1 MKYQYFYQTSSNE
14 NKTGFVNAKNRAEAY
29 AALRKSGIRPYRLK
43 GDDPLNWQPWA
54 VGGAFFA
61 LTAAFFLTLFF
72 WKNDSVIKVEGVRRQ
87 QLYGDKAVISSGLET
102 NWEKFLP
109 TKLDTYLAAYAQ
121 PGWIALPPD
130 CSADDIASFKADL
143 ECPLELSSGDS
154 DAVQLLKAI
163 VLAMRSE
170 FAEYIERGGSA
181 AEYLKFLDERQ
192 DEEISIR
199 KRAVE
204 SVEAAPQDIRS
215 KVLMNA
221 NVRLR
226 EMGLAEIE
234 L

>member
-29 AALRKSGIRPYRLK
+29 ALLRKSGIRPYRLK

-54 VGGAFFA
+54 VGGAFVV

-72 WKNDSVIKVEGVRRQ
+72 WRSDLASKVEGVRRQ
-87 QLYGDKAVISSGLET
+87 QLHGDRAVISAGLET
-102 NWEKFLP
+102 NWENILP
-109 TKLDTYLAAYAQ
+109 TKLDAYLAAYAQ

-130 CSADDIASFKADL
+130 CSADEIAAFKADL
-143 ECPLELSSGDS
+143 ACPLRLSAADCG
-154 DAVQLLKAI
+154 AVRLLKAI

-170 FAEYIERGGSA
+170 FAEYIAGGGSPA
-181 AEYLKFLDERQ
+181 DYLKFLDERQ
-192 DEEISIR
+192 DEEIAIR
-199 KRAVE
+199 KRAIE
-204 SVEAAPQDIRS
+204 SVEAAPEGARA

>member
-72 WKNDSVIKVEGVRRQ
+72 WKDDSVIKVEGVRRQ

>member
-72 WKNDSVIKVEGVRRQ
+72 WENDSVIKVEGVRRQ

-121 PGWIALPPD
+121 PGWIARPPD
-130 CSADDIASFKADL
+130 CSADDIASLKADL

-154 DAVQLLKAI
+154 DAVHLLKAI

-170 FAEYIERGGSA
+170 FAEYIARGGSA
-181 AEYLKFLDERQ
+181 ADYLKFLDERQ

>member
-170 FAEYIERGGSA
+170 FAEYIARGGSA
-181 AEYLKFLDERQ
+181 ADYLKFLDERQ

>member
-170 FAEYIERGGSA
+170 FAEYIARGGSA
-181 AEYLKFLDERQ
+181 ADYLKFLDERQ

-204 SVEAAPQDIRS
+204 SVEAAPHDLRS

-226 EMGLAEIE
+226 EMGLAEID